1 MHLCSKCKVSHD
13 RAGRYCWKCHA
24 VYMKNWRTARRQL
37 VLSPE
42 TIRAGEAILE
52 EATSD
57 PELSNSEIAT
67 RVFTAMFGP
76 RAKQRKVA

>member
-1 MHLCSKCKVSHD
+1 
-13 RAGRYCWKCHA
+13 
-24 VYMKNWRTARRQL
+24 MKNWRTARRQL

-42 TIRAGEAILE
+42 TIRAGEAVLE
-52 EATSD
+52 QAIAD
-57 PELSNSEIAT
+57 PALSNGEIAT